1 MQDAASDYRTRNP
14 EATVLY
20 RVVAEQLE
28 TFLRR
33 QADRERAVPGFV
45 EREFRSFLECG
56 IPAYGFLRVHCDS
69 CGRDRIVAFSC
80 KGRVWCPSCGGRR
93 MADTAAHL
101 VDRVLPVAPVRQWV
115 LSVPFALRYRMAYDS
130 QLMSAI
136 LNVFVRA
143 VLGHL
148 RRRASESLESM
159 KSQGGA
165 VTFVQRF
172 GDALNLN
179 VHFHVLVLDGVYV
192 RNGDGPPEF
201 HELLAPEDIEVVQLA
216 ALVAGRIHSL

>member
-1 MQDAASDYRTRNP
+1 MQDAASEYTPRNP

-20 RVVAEQLE
+20 RVVAGQLE

-33 QADRERAVPGFV
+33 QAEHDRPVPGFV

-101 VDRVLPVAPVRQWV
+101 VNRVLPVVPVRQWV

-130 QLMSAI
+130 QLMSAV
-136 LNVFVRA
+136 LSVFVRA
-143 VLGHL
+143 VLWHLGSAPVNRWDCVGHK
-148 RRRASESLESM
+148 AE
-159 KSQGGA
+159 
-165 VTFVQRF
+165 
-172 GDALNLN
+172 
-179 VHFHVLVLDGVYV
+179 
-192 RNGDGPPEF
+192 P
-201 HELLAPEDIEVVQLA
+201 
-216 ALVAGRIHSL
+216 